1 MFEFIRTH
9 QKLMQILLAIVIIPS
24 FVFVGVS
31 GYESM
36 GDSATTL
43 AKVDGKP
50 VSQQEFDNALRRQ
63 LDQYRQRFGEQFDQ
77 KMFDTPEFRQSVL
90 DSLIAQR
97 AVTSEVVR
105 GHLTV
110 SDAALQKA
118 ILDSIKDIPGMITP
132 EGKVDIERYRSTLA
146 TNSGL
151 TPEGFE
157 QTMRHDM
164 AVQQL
169 VSGVQ
174 ATAFAPRTVTK
185 LVTDLTEQERDV
197 QELALPLQQFAAN
210 VKVTDEMVKA
220 YYDKHTKQYA
230 VPEQARIEYVV
241 LDAKAIESQVSVTD
255 DEVAAYYKTN
265 AARFTAPEE
274 RRASHI
280 LVAVN
285 KDAKPADKAAAKAKA
300 EAILADL
307 KKAPASFAQVAKAKS
322 EDPGSAEQ
330 GGDLGVI
337 EKGSLVPS
345 VEQSIFALKQG
356 EISNVVESEFGYHVI
371 TVTALKPAAVKA
383 LDDVKTE
390 IAADLKK
397 QKAGKK
403 YSEVVETFTNTVYEQ
418 ADSLK
423 PAADKLGLKIETAE
437 HVTRTPAPAPAPG
450 AAQAPYNNAKFLA
463 ALFSDDA
470 VKNKRNT
477 EAVEVAPSTLV
488 SGRIVEFKPAS
499 QKPLADVAAEIRQ
512 RVTAEEAMKAA
523 KAAGEARL
531 AALKK
536 ADDATGFSP
545 VQTISRA
552 KAEGMPPLVARAVL
566 KADVAKLPAYV
577 GVELPG
583 MGYGIYRIGKVH
595 QPATADQARLASA
608 REQIGNI
615 VGQQDMMQ
623 YVEVLK
629 DKAKVKILHPATV
642 AKKDPE

>member
-50 VSQQEFDNALRRQ
+50 VTQQEFDNALRRQ

-105 GHLTV
+105 GHFTV

-132 EGKVDIERYRSTLA
+132 EGKVDIERYRATLA

-174 ATAFAPRTVTK
+174 GTAFAPRTVTK

-220 YYDKHTKQYA
+220 YYDKNAKQYA

-255 DEVAAYYKTN
+255 DEVAAYYKAN
-265 AARFTAPEE
+265 GARFTAPEE

-307 KKAPASFAQVAKAKS
+307 KKAPGSFAQVAKAKS

-330 GGDLGVI
+330 GGDLGAI

-356 EISNVVESEFGYHVI
+356 EISNVVESEFGYHII
-371 TVTALKPAAVKA
+371 TVTSLKPAAVKA

-403 YSEVVETFTNTVYEQ
+403 YAEVVETFTNTVYEQ
-418 ADSLK
+418 SDSLK
-423 PAADKLGLKIETAE
+423 PVADKLGLKIETAE
-437 HVTRTPAPAPAPG
+437 HVTRTPA
-450 AAQAPYNNAKFLA
+450 AASAAVQAPYNNAKFLT
-463 ALFSDDA
+463 ALFADDT

-488 SGRIVEFKPAS
+488 SGRVVEFKPAS
-499 QKPLADVAAEIRQ
+499 QRPLADVAADIRQ

-595 QPATADQARLASA
+595 QPAAADQARLASA

-615 VGQQDMMQ
+615 VGQQDMMN

-629 DKAKVKILHPATV
+629 DKAKVKILHPATAV
-642 AKKDPE
+642 KKDQE

>member
-36 GDSATTL
+36 GDSANTL
-43 AKVDGKP
+43 AKVGGKP
-50 VSQQEFDNALRRQ
+50 VTQQEFDNALRRQ

-97 AVTSEVVR
+97 AVTAEVVR
-105 GHLTV
+105 GHFTV
-110 SDAALQKA
+110 SDVALQKA
-118 ILDSIKDIPGMITP
+118 ILDNIKDIPGMITP
-132 EGKVDIERYRSTLA
+132 EGKVDIERYRATLA
-146 TNSGL
+146 NSSGL

-174 ATAFAPRTVTK
+174 GTAFAPRTVSK

-210 VKVTDEMVKA
+210 VKVTHEMVKA
-220 YYDKHTKQYA
+220 WYDKNAKQFA

-241 LDAKAIESQVSVTD
+241 LDAKAIEGQVSVTD
-255 DEVAAYYKTN
+255 DEVAAYYKAN
-265 AARFTAPEE
+265 GARFTAPEE

-307 KKAPASFAQVAKAKS
+307 KKAPGSFAQVAKAKS

-371 TVTALKPAAVKA
+371 TVTSLKPAAVKA

-418 ADSLK
+418 SDSLK
-423 PAADKLGLKIETAE
+423 PVADKLGLKIETADN
-437 HVTRTPAPAPAPG
+437 VVRTPSPA
-450 AAQAPYNNAKFLA
+450 AAKAPYNNAKFLA
-463 ALFSDDA
+463 ALFASDA

-512 RVTAEEAMKAA
+512 RVTVEEAMKAA
-523 KAAGEARL
+523 KTAGEARL

-536 ADDATGFSP
+536 ADDATGFGP

-552 KAEGMPPLVARAVL
+552 KAEGMQPLVARAVL

-583 MGYGIYRIGKVH
+583 MGYGVYRIGKVH
-595 QPATADQARLASA
+595 QPAAADEARLASA

-615 VGQQDMMQ
+615 VAQQDMLN

-629 DKAKVKILHPATV
+629 DKAKVKIVHPVTA
-642 AKKDPE
+642 AKKDQE

>member
-24 FVFVGVS
+24 FVFVGVQ

-36 GDSATTL
+36 GDGANTL

-50 VSQQEFDNALRRQ
+50 VTQQEFDNALRRQ

-77 KMFDTPEFRQSVL
+77 KLFDTPEFRQGVL
-90 DSLIAQR
+90 DNLIAQR
-97 AVTSEVVR
+97 AVSAELTRS
-105 GHLTV
+105 HLTV
-110 SDAALQKA
+110 ADATINRTLGEIAQEVPGAVKA
-118 ILDSIKDIPGMITP
+118 DGKLDQ
-132 EGKVDIERYRSTLA
+132 ERFAAYIASNT
-146 TNSGL
+146 GL
-151 TPEGFE
+151 TPEGFV
-157 QTMRHDM
+157 QSLRHDM
-164 AVQQL
+164 ATKQL
-169 VSGVQ
+169 VSGIQ
-174 ATAFAPRTVTK
+174 ASAFAPRTVTK

-197 QELALPLQQFAAN
+197 QELAMPLQQYLPN

-220 YYDKHTKQYA
+220 YYDKNAKQFA
-230 VPEQARIEYVV
+230 IPEQARIEYVV
-241 LDAKAIESQVSVTD
+241 LDAKAIESQVSVSD
-255 DEVAAYYKTN
+255 DEVAAFYKAN
-265 AARFTAPEE
+265 QARYGAPEE

-280 LVAVN
+280 LVAAG

-307 KKAPASFAQVAKAKS
+307 KKAPGTFAQVAKAKS

-345 VEQSIFALKQG
+345 VEQAIFALKQG
-356 EISNVVESEFGYHVI
+356 EISNVVESEYGYHVI
-371 TVTALKPAAVKA
+371 TVTSLKPAAVKP
-383 LDDVKTE
+383 LDEVKAA
-390 IAADLKK
+390 IVADLKQ

-418 ADSLK
+418 SDSLK

-437 HVTRTPAPAPAPG
+437 GVTRTPG
-450 AAQAPYNNAKFLA
+450 ATPAPYNNAKFLA

-477 EAVEVAPSTLV
+477 EAIEVAPSTLV

-499 QKPLADVAAEIRQ
+499 QKPLADVAGEIRQ
-512 RVTAEEAMKAA
+512 RVTMEEAAKAA
-523 KAAGEARL
+523 KAAGEAKL

-536 ADDATGFSP
+536 ADDTAGFSP
-545 VQTISRA
+545 VKTVSRA
-552 KAEGMPPLVARAVL
+552 SAQSLPPPVARAVL
-566 KADVAKLPAYV
+566 RADVTKLPAYV

-595 QPATADQARLASA
+595 QPATADEARLASA

-615 VGQQDMMQ
+615 VAQQDMVN
-623 YVEVLK
+623 YVDVLK
-629 DKAKVKILHPATV
+629 DKAKVKIVRPLGQ
-642 AKKDPE
+642 AKADAEQ

>member
-50 VSQQEFDNALRRQ
+50 VTQQEFDNALRRQ

-105 GHLTV
+105 GHFTV

-118 ILDSIKDIPGMITP
+118 ILDNIKDIPGMITP
-132 EGKVDIERYRSTLA
+132 EGKVDIERYRATLA
-146 TNSGL
+146 NNSGL

-174 ATAFAPRTVTK
+174 GTAFAPRTVSK

-197 QELALPLQQFAAN
+197 QELALPLQQFIAN
-210 VKVTDEMVKA
+210 VKVTDDMVKA
-220 YYDKHTKQYA
+220 YYDKNAKQYA

-255 DEVAAYYKTN
+255 DEVAAYYKGN

-285 KDAKPADKAAAKAKA
+285 KDAKAADKAAAKAKA

-330 GGDLGVI
+330 GGDLGTI

-345 VEQSIFALKQG
+345 VEQAIFALKQG
-356 EISNVVESEFGYHVI
+356 EISNVVESEFGYHLI
-371 TVTALKPAAVKA
+371 TVTSLKPAAVKA
-383 LDDVKTE
+383 LDDVKAD

-423 PAADKLGLKIETAE
+423 PVADKLGLKIETADN
-437 HVTRTPAPAPAPG
+437 VTRTPAPNAAPAP
-450 AAQAPYNNAKFLA
+450 YSNAKFLT
-463 ALFSDDA
+463 ALFSA
-470 VKNKRNT
+470 ESVKNKRNT

-523 KAAGEARL
+523 KAAGEAKL

-545 VQTISRA
+545 VRTISRA
-552 KAEGMPPLVARAVL
+552 KAEGMPPPVARAVL
-566 KADVAKLPAYV
+566 KADVSKLPAYV

-583 MGYGIYRIGKVH
+583 MGYGVYRIGKVH
-595 QPATADQARLASA
+595 QPAAADEARLASA

-615 VGQQDMMQ
+615 VAQQDMLN
-623 YVEVLK
+623 YVELLK
-629 DKAKVKILHPATV
+629 DKAKVKILHPATP
-642 AKKDPE
+642 AKAAQE

>member
-1 MFEFIRTH
+1 M
-9 QKLMQILLAIVIIPS
+9 
-24 FVFVGVS
+24 
-31 GYESM
+31 
-36 GDSATTL
+36 
-43 AKVDGKP
+43 
-50 VSQQEFDNALRRQ
+50 
-63 LDQYRQRFGEQFDQ
+63 
-77 KMFDTPEFRQSVL
+77 
-90 DSLIAQR
+90 
-97 AVTSEVVR
+97 
-105 GHLTV
+105 
-110 SDAALQKA
+110 
-118 ILDSIKDIPGMITP
+118 
-132 EGKVDIERYRSTLA
+132 
-146 TNSGL
+146 
-151 TPEGFE
+151 
-157 QTMRHDM
+157 
-164 AVQQL
+164 
-169 VSGVQ
+169 
-174 ATAFAPRTVTK
+174 
-185 LVTDLTEQERDV
+185 
-197 QELALPLQQFAAN
+197 QQFAAN

-220 YYDKHTKQYA
+220 WYDKNAKQFA

-241 LDAKAIESQVSVTD
+241 LDAKAIEGQVSVTD
-255 DEVAAYYKTN
+255 DEVAAYYKAN

-285 KDAKPADKAAAKAKA
+285 KDAKPADKAAARAKA
-300 EAILADL
+300 EAILAEL

-356 EISNVVESEFGYHVI
+356 EISNVVESEFGYHLI
-371 TVTALKPAAVKA
+371 TVTSLKPAAVKA
-383 LDDVKTE
+383 LDDVKTD

-418 ADSLK
+418 SDSLK
-423 PAADKLGLKIETAE
+423 PVADKLGLKIETAE
-437 HVTRTPAPAPAPG
+437 RVARTPSPA

-463 ALFSDDA
+463 ALFADDA

-477 EAVEVAPSTLV
+477 EAVFVAPSTLV

-536 ADDATGFSP
+536 ADDATGFGP
-545 VQTISRA
+545 VQTVSRA
-552 KAEGMPPLVARAVL
+552 KAEGMQPLVARAVL

-583 MGYGIYRIGKVH
+583 MGRC
-595 QPATADQARLASA
+595 L
-608 REQIGNI
+608 
-615 VGQQDMMQ
+615 
-623 YVEVLK
+623 
-629 DKAKVKILHPATV
+629 
-642 AKKDPE
+642 

>member
-9 QKLMQILLAIVIIPS
+9 QKLMQILLAIVIVPS
-24 FVFVGVS
+24 FVFVGVQ
-31 GYESM
+31 GYDSM

-50 VSQQEFDNALRRQ
+50 VTQQEFDNALRRQ

-90 DSLIAQR
+90 DNLIAQR
-97 AVTSEVVR
+97 AVTSEVAR

-110 SDAALQKA
+110 SDAAVQKA
-118 ILDSIKDIPGMITP
+118 LIESIQDIPGMITP
-132 EGKVDIERYRSTLA
+132 EGKVDIERYRAMLA
-146 TNSGL
+146 NNSGL
-151 TPEGFE
+151 TPEGYQ
-157 QTMRHDM
+157 QTLRHDM

-169 VSGVQ
+169 VSGIQ
-174 ATAFAPRTVTK
+174 ASAFAPRTVTK

-197 QELALPLQQFAAN
+197 QELAMPLQQFVAN
-210 VKVTDEMVKA
+210 VKVTDDMIKA
-220 YYDKHTKQYA
+220 YYDKNAKQYA

-241 LDAKAIESQVSVTD
+241 LDAKAIEGQVSVGD
-255 DEVAAYYKTN
+255 DEVAAFYKANST
-265 AARFTAPEE
+265 RYTAPEE

-300 EAILADL
+300 EALLADL
-307 KKAPASFAQVAKAKS
+307 KKAPATFAQVAKAKS

-356 EISNVVESEFGYHVI
+356 EISNVVESEFGYHII
-371 TVTALKPAAVKA
+371 TVTSLKPAVVKP

-390 IAADLKK
+390 IAADLRK

-418 ADSLK
+418 SDSLK
-423 PAADKLGLKIETAE
+423 PVADKLGLKIETAE
-437 HVTRTPAPAPAPG
+437 NVMRTPAQG
-450 AAQAPYNNAKFLA
+450 AAPTPYNNAKFLA
-463 ALFSDDA
+463 ALFADDA

-499 QKPLADVAAEIRQ
+499 QKPLADVTAEIRQ
-512 RVTAEEAMKAA
+512 RVTLEEAMKAA
-523 KAAGEARL
+523 KAAGEAKL

-545 VQTISRA
+545 VQTVSRA
-552 KAEGMPPLVARAVL
+552 KVEGMPPAVARAVL
-566 KADVAKLPAYV
+566 KADTSKLPAYV

-595 QPATADQARLASA
+595 QPAAADEARLASA

-615 VGQQDMMQ
+615 VAQQDMLN

-629 DKAKVKILHPATV
+629 DKAKVKVVRPVTE
-642 AKKDPE
+642 AKADAAQ

>member
-50 VSQQEFDNALRRQ
+50 VTQQEFDNALRRQ

-105 GHLTV
+105 GHFTV

-118 ILDSIKDIPGMITP
+118 ILDNIKDIPGMITP
-132 EGKVDIERYRSTLA
+132 EGKVDIERYRATLA
-146 TNSGL
+146 NNSGL

-174 ATAFAPRTVTK
+174 GTAFAPRTVTR

-197 QELALPLQQFAAN
+197 QELALPLQQFVAN
-210 VKVTDEMVKA
+210 VKVTDDMVKA
-220 YYDKHTKQYA
+220 YYDKNAKQYA

-241 LDAKAIESQVSVTD
+241 LDAKAIEGQVSVTD
-255 DEVAAYYKTN
+255 DEVAAYYKGST
-265 AARFTAPEE
+265 ARFTAPEE

-280 LVAVN
+280 LVAVG
-285 KDAKPADKAAAKAKA
+285 KDAKAADKAAARAKA

-330 GGDLGVI
+330 GGDLGTI

-345 VEQSIFALKQG
+345 VEQAIFALKQG
-356 EISNVVESEFGYHVI
+356 EISNVVESEFGYHLI
-371 TVTALKPAAVKA
+371 TVTSLKPAAVKA
-383 LDDVKTE
+383 LDDVKAD

-423 PAADKLGLKIETAE
+423 PVADKLGLKIETADN
-437 HVTRTPAPAPAPG
+437 VTRTPAPNAAPAP
-450 AAQAPYNNAKFLA
+450 YSNAKFLT
-463 ALFSDDA
+463 ALFAAES

-523 KAAGEARL
+523 RAAGEAKL

-545 VQTISRA
+545 VRTISRA
-552 KAEGMPPLVARAVL
+552 KAEGMPPPVARAVL
-566 KADVAKLPAYV
+566 KADVSKLPAYV

-583 MGYGIYRIGKVH
+583 MGYGVYRIGKVH
-595 QPATADQARLASA
+595 QPAAADEARLASA

-615 VGQQDMMQ
+615 VAQQDMLN

-629 DKAKVKILHPATV
+629 DKAKVKILHPATP
-642 AKKDPE
+642 AKAAQE

>member
-1 MFEFIRTH
+1 
-9 QKLMQILLAIVIIPS
+9 MQILLAILIIPS
-24 FVFVGVS
+24 FVFVGVQ

-36 GDSATTL
+36 GDSANTL

-50 VSQQEFDNALRRQ
+50 VTQQEFDNALRRQ

-77 KMFDTPEFRQSVL
+77 KLFDTPEFRQGVL
-90 DSLIAQR
+90 DNLIAQR
-97 AVTSEVVR
+97 AVGAELVR
-105 GHLTV
+105 SHLTV
-110 SDAALQKA
+110 PDATINRTLGEIAQEVPGAVKA
-118 ILDSIKDIPGMITP
+118 DGKLDQ
-132 EGKVDIERYRSTLA
+132 ERFAAYIANNT
-146 TNSGL
+146 GL
-151 TPEGFE
+151 TPEGFV
-157 QTMRHDM
+157 QTLRNDL
-164 AVQQL
+164 ATKQL
-169 VSGVQ
+169 VSGIQ
-174 ATAFAPRTVTK
+174 ASAFAPRTVTK

-197 QELALPLQQFAAN
+197 QELAMPVQQFIAN

-220 YYDKHTKQYA
+220 YYDKNAKQFA
-230 VPEQARIEYVV
+230 IPEQARIEYVV
-241 LDAKAIESQVSVTD
+241 LDAKAIENQVSVTD
-255 DEVAAYYKTN
+255 EEVAAFYKAN
-265 AARFTAPEE
+265 QARYTAPEE

-300 EAILADL
+300 EAIVADL
-307 KKAPASFAQVAKAKS
+307 KKAPGTFAQVAKAKS

-345 VEQSIFALKQG
+345 VEQAIFALKQG

-371 TVTALKPAAVKA
+371 TVTSLKSAAVKP
-383 LDDVKTE
+383 LDEVKTE
-390 IAADLKK
+390 LAADLKK

-418 ADSLK
+418 SDSLK

-437 HVTRTPAPAPAPG
+437 GVTRTPGQAP
-450 AAQAPYNNAKFLA
+450 APYNNAKFLT
-463 ALFSDDA
+463 ALFSDDV

-477 EAVEVAPSTLV
+477 EAIEVAPSTLV
-488 SGRIVEFKPAS
+488 SGRIVEFKPAA

-512 RVTAEEAMKAA
+512 RVTVEEAVKAA
-523 KAAGEARL
+523 KAAGEAKL

-536 ADDATGFSP
+536 ADDVAGFSP
-545 VQTISRA
+545 VKTVSRA
-552 KAEGMPPLVARAVL
+552 NAQSLPPPVARAVL
-566 KADVAKLPAYV
+566 RADVSKLPAYV

-595 QPATADQARLASA
+595 QPATADEARLASA

-615 VGQQDMMQ
+615 VAQQDMVN

-629 DKAKVKILHPATV
+629 EKAKVKIVHKPSD
-642 AKKDPE
+642 AKAQGEQ